1 MLTVQHSIKIMFMFL
16 RYTWSISFVRWIGFL
31 WTMVWMFLS
40 AYHETLSLTSLPFPH
55 FWLGKKKK
63 KTTNMVFCSQG
74 LILSLNGLVLF
85 IYDSVLLL
93 FYLKFWKHEINRMEV
108 LQHPRRICRV
118 RIDWIIVSS
127 FSLLRCY
134 RIVCD
139 FIVSPTK

>member
-1 MLTVQHSIKIMFMFL
+1 MKHFICKLNRVPMNPGL
-16 RYTWSISFVRWIGFL
+16 NVFVRIPWNTVTYFSSFSPL
-31 WTMVWMFLS
+31 LVVK
-40 AYHETLSLTSLPFPH
+40 
-55 FWLGKKKK
+55 KKKK

-93 FYLKFWKHEINRMEV
+93 FYLKFWKHEINRMDV

-118 RIDWIIVSS
+118 QIDWIIVSS
-127 FSLLRCY
+127 SSLLRCY

-139 FIVSPTK
+139 FIVSPAK